1 MKKIYLTLFFTI
13 TLSSELILEI
23 TQGTEN
29 PFRVALLEFDG
40 DKNISN
46 QIDNI
51 IKNNLKDQENFRY
64 LRVLIYS
71 QSHPMKVKSFLMI
84 LKF

>member
-40 DKNISN
+40 DKNIYKK
-46 QIDNI
+46 IDNI
-51 IKNNLKDQENFRY
+51 NKNNIK
-64 LRVLIYS
+64 I
-71 QSHPMKVKSFLMI
+71 
-84 LKF
+84 

>member
-46 QIDNI
+46 QI
-51 IKNNLKDQENFRY
+51 
-64 LRVLIYS
+64 
-71 QSHPMKVKSFLMI
+71 
-84 LKF
+84 